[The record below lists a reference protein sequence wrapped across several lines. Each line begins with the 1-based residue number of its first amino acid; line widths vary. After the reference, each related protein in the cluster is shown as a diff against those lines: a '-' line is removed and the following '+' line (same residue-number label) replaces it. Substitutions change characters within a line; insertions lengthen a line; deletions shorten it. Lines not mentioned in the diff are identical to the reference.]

1 MIKPHFLQTKSL
13 ELGNKTGHKWSIRLW
28 ASCADPDI
36 FTEGEIIL
44 FSTGKGSNAYFLYF
58 TVFNIWIFQWGQDPL
73 WPAPPPP
80 PPSTFCINNVKY
92 QPSAPSYPP
101 PHPHKKNKTP
111 KSKTTT
117 YQINIDA
124 IQGQRLMKHFLN
136 IYLYLIDKETTR
148 SNLEW
153 MITMI
158 TSQTSI

>member
-1 MIKPHFLQTKSL
+1 MINTT
-13 ELGNKTGHKWSIRLW
+13 LGIMRGSRYFHRGGNNSVFHW
-28 ASCADPDI
+28 
-36 FTEGEIIL
+36 EGFQCL
-44 FSTGKGSNAYFLYF
+44 FSLFYSIQYLNFP
-58 TVFNIWIFQWGQDPL
+58 VRPRSP

>member
-1 MIKPHFLQTKSL
+1 MPIFFILQYSIFEFSSEAKIPLTCPSSPPHPRFAL
-13 ELGNKTGHKWSIRLW
+13 IM
-28 ASCADPDI
+28 
-36 FTEGEIIL
+36 
-44 FSTGKGSNAYFLYF
+44 SN
-58 TVFNIWIFQWGQDPL
+58 TSHQPL
-73 WPAPPPP
+73 P
-80 PPSTFCINNVKY
+80 T
-92 QPSAPSYPP
+92 P